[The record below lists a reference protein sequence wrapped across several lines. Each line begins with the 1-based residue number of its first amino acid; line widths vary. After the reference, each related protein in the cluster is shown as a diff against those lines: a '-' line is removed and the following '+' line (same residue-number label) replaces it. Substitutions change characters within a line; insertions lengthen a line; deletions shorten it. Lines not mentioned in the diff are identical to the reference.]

1 MKHPRHAAVNVSG
14 CLLLP
19 GAGPSYDHRFMPLMM
34 FRRIRC
40 GAREFSPACFLCAW
54 ATGGTGGELSGRS
67 RRSDQR
73 CTLSSRSLRRVD
85 IRPMLSGY
93 QEWADCRKNGSLP
106 IAFGLISPGNQ
117 GSMAAISDAAC
128 GRRSFRVQNRTEY
141 QRVMANLNKV
151 MIIGNLTADPEL
163 RTTPRG
169 TPLTELRIAVNRVS
183 AGAGEGERREE
194 TTFLDVTC
202 WGRTAEI
209 AAQYLAK
216 GRPVFI
222 EGRLQQDTWE
232 DKQTGQRRSRI
243 RIVAENMQL
252 LGAGGAQQGGYGNNS
267 QGGSYQQRGGG
278 YGQQG
283 GGYGNSQGGY
293 ANGQGG
299 YQQPQ
304 RQQSAPAPAPMPMED
319 DDDIPF

>member
-1 MKHPRHAAVNVSG
+1 
-14 CLLLP
+14 
-19 GAGPSYDHRFMPLMM
+19 
-34 FRRIRC
+34 
-40 GAREFSPACFLCAW
+40 
-54 ATGGTGGELSGRS
+54 
-67 RRSDQR
+67 
-73 CTLSSRSLRRVD
+73 
-85 IRPMLSGY
+85 
-93 QEWADCRKNGSLP
+93 
-106 IAFGLISPGNQ
+106 
-117 GSMAAISDAAC
+117 
-128 GRRSFRVQNRTEY
+128 
-141 QRVMANLNKV
+141 MANLNKV
-151 MIIGNLTADPEL
+151 MIIGNLTADPEV

-169 TPLTELRIAVNRVS
+169 TPLTELRLAVNRVS
-183 AGAGEGERREE
+183 SGAGEGERREE

-252 LGAGGAQQGGYGNNS
+252 LGSAGGQ
-267 QGGSYQQRGGG
+267 QGGSYGQQGGGYQQRSGGYGQQSGG

-283 GGYGNSQGGY
+283 GYGGGGGQG
-293 ANGQGG
+293 GG

-304 RQQSAPAPAPMPMED
+304 RQQTPPAPMPMED